1 MKNNPFKSI
10 DAWFDLEA
18 KPLWYVFLIGASFI
32 PLTVLGVATAGAFG
46 ALLIGA
52 DVKEFFQFGAFL
64 GVAFALLGVFG
75 KIMEILFRIA
85 TKEINFRNAVL
96 YMLGY
101 FWMWSIVAYGIYYLL
116 YGRS

>member
-32 PLTVLGVATAGAFG
+32 PLTVLGVTTAGAFG

-64 GVAFALLGVFG
+64 GLAFALLGVFG
-75 KIMEILFRIA
+75 KIMEMLFRIA

-116 YGRS
+116 CGRA